1 MTLGRLH
8 ALRATLVVAAAL
20 LAMPALA
27 GSAGATTSARSLT
40 VYALATRAQFTNH
53 ADDRQRGLSSNP
65 FNVDTKKLPPILK
78 SEKGKGGHAGD
89 RAIYGFKLYSD
100 PAMKK
105 RIGSAVYT
113 CTFNFGNV
121 ALCQADFQLNGGAM
135 YASGPADF
143 NSTALTLAVS
153 GGTGPYLGLRGQ
165 VSSAPHASNA
175 HRLTFL
181 LR

>member
-1 MTLGRLH
+1 MTLPKPH
-8 ALRATLVVAAAL
+8 LRGLTLVAVAAL
-20 LAMPALA
+20 LAIPAFA
-27 GSAGATTSARSLT
+27 GPAGATTSARTLT

-78 SEKGKGGHAGD
+78 TEKGKGGKAGD
-89 RAIYGFKLYSD
+89 RAIYGFKLFSD
-100 PAMKK
+100 AAMKK
-105 RIGSAVYT
+105 RIGTAVYT

-121 ALCQADFQLNGGAM
+121 AFCSADFQLNGGAM

-143 NSTALTLAVS
+143 NSTTLTLAVS
-153 GGTGPYLGLRGQ
+153 GGTGPYLGRRGQ

>member
-1 MTLGRLH
+1 M
-8 ALRATLVVAAAL
+8 LVVAAAF
-20 LAMPALA
+20 LALPALA
-27 GSAGATTSARSLT
+27 PPSGAATSTRTLT

-53 ADDRQRGLSSNP
+53 ADDRQRGLASNP
-65 FNVDTKKLPPILK
+65 FNVDTKKIPNILK
-78 SEKGKGGHAGD
+78 QNGKGKGGHAGD
-89 RAIYGFKLYSD
+89 RAIYAFKLFGD

-113 CTFNFGNV
+113 CTFNFGNQ
-121 ALCQADFQLNGGAM
+121 AFCQASFQLNGGAI

-153 GGTGPYLGLRGQ
+153 GGTGAYLALRGQ
-165 VSSAPHASNA
+165 VSSAAHSSNA